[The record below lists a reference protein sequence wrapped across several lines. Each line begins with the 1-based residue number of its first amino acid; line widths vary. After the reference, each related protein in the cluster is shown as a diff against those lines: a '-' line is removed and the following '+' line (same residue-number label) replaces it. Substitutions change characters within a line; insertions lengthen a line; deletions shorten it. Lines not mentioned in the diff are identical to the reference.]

1 MIYSNF
7 RIICVFRIAAI
18 GLTIWLL
25 VYLYS
30 ATDLYATMSLVA
42 LAVLLQMVSLIHFVE
57 RTNRDLSRFFESIR
71 YSDFSQSFSTGP
83 RGRTFD
89 ELNSAFTSIMER
101 FREARSEKEEQYRYL
116 QTLLQHIGLGVISF
130 DQDGDVDLINNAAKR
145 LLTIHGLRRIE
156 DLRSISPELTETL
169 RKIESGEREL
179 VRVKLEGENLQLI
192 VSATEFRQRDRALK
206 LISMQNIESELAE
219 KEMEAWQKLISVLTH
234 EIMNSVTPI
243 ASLASTVGDI
253 VRASNNSDSGL
264 SSDERADIDEAVG
277 TIERR
282 CTGLLS
288 FVQSYRKLTKVPTPK
303 YEIVPLRDLFD
314 DVYKLLARQ
323 TDEAG
328 IDVTIEIDPETLE
341 ITADRELIEQVLI
354 NILINAI
361 QALKGNED
369 PRIVLRGATDDR
381 GRSLIE
387 ISDNGTGMDDEI
399 REKVF
404 TPFFTTRRDGS
415 GIGLSLS
422 RQIMR
427 LHKGRINVDSTP
439 GVGSTFTLRF

>member
-1 MIYSNF
+1 MTYRNF
-7 RIICVFRIAAI
+7 RIICVLRIAAI

-30 ATDLYATMSLVA
+30 TTELYATMSLVA
-42 LAVLLQMVSLIHFVE
+42 LAVLLQMVSLLHFVE
-57 RTNRDLSRFFESIR
+57 RTNRDLTRFLESIR
-71 YSDFSQSFSTGP
+71 YSDFSQSFSAGP

-89 ELNSAFTSIMER
+89 ELNRAFTAVMER

-130 DQDGDVDLINNAAKR
+130 DQNGDVDLINNAAKR
-145 LLTIHGLRRIE
+145 LLTIHGLRNID
-156 DLRSISPELTETL
+156 DLRSISPELAEAL
-169 RKIESGEREL
+169 RKIGSGEREL
-179 VRVKLEGENLQLI
+179 VRVKLEGEYLQLI
-192 VSATEFRQRDRALK
+192 VSATEFRQRGRSLK

-243 ASLASTVGDI
+243 ASLASTVGDM
-253 VRASNNSDSGL
+253 VRASNKLDSQR

-282 CTGLLS
+282 STGLLK
-288 FVQSYRKLTKVPTPK
+288 FVQSYRKLTKVPTPR
-303 YEIVPLRDLFD
+303 YDIIPLQILFND
-314 DVYKLLARQ
+314 TRNLLARQ
-323 TDEAG
+323 IEEAG
-328 IDVTIEIDPETLE
+328 IDLTIEIDPETLE

-361 QALKGNED
+361 HALRGIDN
-369 PRIVLRGATDDR
+369 PRITMRGATDER
-381 GRSLIE
+381 GRSVIE
-387 ISDNGTGMDDEI
+387 ITDNGCGMDDDV
-399 REKVF
+399 REKIF

-427 LHKGRINVDSTP
+427 LHKGRIGVDSAP
-439 GVGSTFTLRF
+439 GEGSTFTLRF